1 MSRYVSH
8 SPFASWLFNQ
18 LIGSFH
24 HLPLVLHSNNLTTN
38 LHVNVYLIVL
48 GHSDV
53 PSPSVSP
60 CGICRQFIREFCSL
74 DTPIYMVGSTYTE
87 SDKELKDDGETM
99 VMKTLEELL
108 PMSFGPE
115 FLGKKKV

>member
-1 MSRYVSH
+1 
-8 SPFASWLFNQ
+8 
-18 LIGSFH
+18 
-24 HLPLVLHSNNLTTN
+24 VLHSDNLTIN
-38 LHVNVYLIVL
+38 LHVNAHLFVPVL
-48 GHSDV
+48 SDV

-74 DTPIYMVGSTYTE
+74 DTPIYMVGSNYTE
-87 SDKELKDDGETM
+87 SDKEVKDDGETM

>member
-1 MSRYVSH
+1 M
-8 SPFASWLFNQ
+8 
-18 LIGSFH
+18 GSFH
-24 HLPLVLHSNNLTTN
+24 HLPLVLHTNNLTIN
-38 LHVNVYLIVL
+38 LHVNAHLFVPVL
-48 GHSDV
+48 SDV

-74 DTPIYMVGSTYTE
+74 DTPIYMVGSNYTE
-87 SDKELKDDGETM
+87 SDKEVKDDGETM